1 MIPRVQENRTIIRLV
16 YLQSNDSSEDPMHRS
31 TITGDPSP
39 SDLTTDNENKHNSSE
54 EAWTDVNLNEDGDAL
69 TNPRD
74 DPRNIHNM
82 SHVHDPDSEGNVLDQ
97 DTLRDPERG
106 EKPSA
111 EISVVRVPEHLV
123 VNSSSPRPDDLPIK
137 GLVEHLPIPTPSREA
152 SLTQKLEMALG
163 SVCPL
168 LREIM
173 VDFAPFLSKTLVGS
187 HGQELL
193 MEGKGKLP
201 MNDQF

>member
-1 MIPRVQENRTIIRLV
+1 MQ
-16 YLQSNDSSEDPMHRS
+16 
-31 TITGDPSP
+31 
-39 SDLTTDNENKHNSSE
+39 
-54 EAWTDVNLNEDGDAL
+54 
-69 TNPRD
+69 
-74 DPRNIHNM
+74 
-82 SHVHDPDSEGNVLDQ
+82 DSEGNVLEQ
-97 DTLRDPERG
+97 DMLGNAERG

-111 EISVVRVPEHLV
+111 EISVVRVPDRLV
-123 VNSSSPRPDDLPIK
+123 VTAASPRAEELPIK
-137 GLVEHLPIPTPSREA
+137 GLVDHLPVPTPSREA

-193 MEGKGKLP
+193 MEGKGTSCKGMSNVRSFFYLQCVHESVKETSLFRVTKKKSFFKFIDFETTFI
-201 MNDQF
+201 NCFDNIRGHYYTLVKSNKEIRNTFCVLCVLWNI

>member
-1 MIPRVQENRTIIRLV
+1 MQ
-16 YLQSNDSSEDPMHRS
+16 
-31 TITGDPSP
+31 
-39 SDLTTDNENKHNSSE
+39 
-54 EAWTDVNLNEDGDAL
+54 
-69 TNPRD
+69 
-74 DPRNIHNM
+74 
-82 SHVHDPDSEGNVLDQ
+82 DSEGNVLEQ
-97 DTLRDPERG
+97 EMLGNAERG

-111 EISVVRVPEHLV
+111 EISVVRVPDRLV
-123 VNSSSPRPDDLPIK
+123 VTAASPRADELPIK
-137 GLVEHLPIPTPSREA
+137 GLVDHLPVPTPSREA

-193 MEGKGKLP
+193 MEGKGTSCKGTSNVISFLISGCSMSVCVCVSHVCTFAYANP
-201 MNDQF
+201 STGRIRRNAHRRFEAHYKETDIAIGL

>member
-1 MIPRVQENRTIIRLV
+1 MKFI
-16 YLQSNDSSEDPMHRS
+16 
-31 TITGDPSP
+31 GD
-39 SDLTTDNENKHNSSE
+39 
-54 EAWTDVNLNEDGDAL
+54 
-69 TNPRD
+69 
-74 DPRNIHNM
+74 M
-82 SHVHDPDSEGNVLDQ
+82 QDSEGNVLEQ
-97 DTLRDPERG
+97 DMLGNAERG

-111 EISVVRVPEHLV
+111 EISVVRVPDRLV
-123 VNSSSPRPDDLPIK
+123 VTAASPRAEELPIK
-137 GLVEHLPIPTPSREA
+137 GLVDHLPVPTPSREA

-193 MEGKGKLP
+193 MEGKGTSCKGMSNGHFSIFNVC
-201 MNDQF
+201 MNLLRKHLYSSNSSNQKSHFLNSLILKQLL

>member
-1 MIPRVQENRTIIRLV
+1 MQ
-16 YLQSNDSSEDPMHRS
+16 
-31 TITGDPSP
+31 
-39 SDLTTDNENKHNSSE
+39 
-54 EAWTDVNLNEDGDAL
+54 
-69 TNPRD
+69 
-74 DPRNIHNM
+74 
-82 SHVHDPDSEGNVLDQ
+82 DSEGNVLEQ
-97 DTLRDPERG
+97 EMLGNTERG

-111 EISVVRVPEHLV
+111 EISVVRVPDRLV
-123 VNSSSPRPDDLPIK
+123 VTAASPRADELPIK
-137 GLVEHLPIPTPSREA
+137 GLVDHLPVPTPSREA

-193 MEGKGKLP
+193 MEGKGTSCKGTSNVRSFFCVRCVHVAYESVKETLMYYKQAKKKILP
-201 MNDQF
+201 LNIIFLEYLMILE